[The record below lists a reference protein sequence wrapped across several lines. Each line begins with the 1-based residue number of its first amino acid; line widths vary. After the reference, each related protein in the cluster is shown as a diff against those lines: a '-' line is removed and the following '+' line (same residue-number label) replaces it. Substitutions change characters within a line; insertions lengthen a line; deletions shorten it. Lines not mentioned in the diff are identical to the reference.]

1 MITDTEPNASQNP
14 ASKCKFRISLS
25 QAQMNWIM
33 ACPDCPLDLKKQL
46 RIALIKADEGMIA
59 PAYEIIPKQK
69 KDLPLE
75 TRYKMAIKYL
85 DRNQPIPEELAGAY
99 QEYRYL
105 NDLMSDEEIAE
116 YELKEGF

>member
-1 MITDTEPNASQNP
+1 MITDTEASQNP

-25 QAQMNWIM
+25 QAQMNWIL
-33 ACPDCPLDLKKQL
+33 ACHDCPLDLKKQI
-46 RIALIKADEGMIA
+46 RIALIKASEGMIA

-75 TRYKMAIKYL
+75 TRYKMAIRYL
-85 DRNQPIPEELAGAY
+85 DRNQPIPDELAGAY